1 MRQLWRV
8 YVYFKTIIM
17 KTYVFFS
24 GKNLRIKVSIDA
36 ETILEAIKEIKKD
49 YPNAIF
55 NTIRLK
61 SRRGRTKMAK
71 QL

>member
-1 MRQLWRV
+1 
-8 YVYFKTIIM
+8 M

-24 GKNLRIKVSIDA
+24 GKNRRIKVSIDA
-36 ETILEAIKEIKKD
+36 ETILEAIKEIKND

-61 SRRGRTKMAK
+61 SRRGRTKMVK
-71 QL
+71 

>member
-1 MRQLWRV
+1 
-8 YVYFKTIIM
+8 M

-24 GKNLRIKVSIDA
+24 GKNRRIKVSIDA

-61 SRRGRTKMAK
+61 SRRGRTKMVK
-71 QL
+71 